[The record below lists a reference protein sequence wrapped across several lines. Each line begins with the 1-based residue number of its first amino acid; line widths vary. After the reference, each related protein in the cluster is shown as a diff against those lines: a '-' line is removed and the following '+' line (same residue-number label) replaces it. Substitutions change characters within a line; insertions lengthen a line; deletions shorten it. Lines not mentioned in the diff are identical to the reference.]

1 VIGHDVVE
9 GPAGRAGVE
18 ERHDVGVLERGAG
31 GDLLDEP
38 LGAEHGGQLRLE
50 GLERHLAVV
59 LEVLGQ
65 VHGGHA
71 PAAFR
76 PPGP

>member
-38 LGAEHGGQLRLE
+38 LGAELRLE

-76 PPGP
+76 LPGP